1 MTSRASRV
9 GVRPKDSGGVCLG
22 GASASLASV
31 DEENAASHGLVVDK
45 VGDPS
50 TFDVFDPEGF
60 FLGSID
66 LGITIPYRNR
76 PALVGDTLIV
86 VTPGLLDV
94 PFLVRLTIRR
104 P

>member
-1 MTSRASRV
+1 MLV
-9 GVRPKDSGGVCLG
+9 GII
-22 GASASLASV
+22 
-31 DEENAASHGLVVDK
+31 EQ
-45 VGDPS
+45 VGEDPS

-66 LGITIPYRNR
+66 LGISIPSRNQ

>member
-1 MTSRASRV
+1 MPV
-9 GVRPKDSGGVCLG
+9 GIIDQ
-22 GASASLASV
+22 
-31 DEENAASHGLVVDK
+31 
-45 VGDPS
+45 VGEDPS

-66 LGITIPYRNR
+66 LGITIPRRNR

>member
-1 MTSRASRV
+1 MLV
-9 GVRPKDSGGVCLG
+9 GII
-22 GASASLASV
+22 
-31 DEENAASHGLVVDK
+31 EE
-45 VGDPS
+45 VGEDPS
-50 TFDVFDPEGF
+50 MFDVFDQEGF

-66 LGITIPYRNR
+66 LGFTIPYRNQ

-94 PFLVRLTIRR
+94 PFLVRATMRR